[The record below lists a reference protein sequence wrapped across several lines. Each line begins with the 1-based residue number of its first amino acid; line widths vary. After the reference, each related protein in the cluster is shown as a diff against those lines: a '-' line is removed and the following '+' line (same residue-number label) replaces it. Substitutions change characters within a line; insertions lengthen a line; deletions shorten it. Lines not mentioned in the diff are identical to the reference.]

1 MGNRSIPSL
10 FKEQVGK
17 VPPLEKYD
25 LTGKVVLVVG
35 ANTGLGWEAAKH
47 FATMNPARLLLAC
60 RSKERGTAAVERIK
74 EATGFDRV
82 ELLLVDLSSFDSV
95 KAFADRFDQEVERL
109 DILVN
114 NAAVS
119 LPKYEDTKDG
129 WEQNLQVNY
138 ISPTLLLLRLLPK
151 LVKTAESFKTT
162 PRVTIVASG
171 MHQFG
176 EIPKGVFGQSSVL
189 SAMSGKEKYTPFD
202 GNVRYSLTKLLNVLS
217 TLSFT
222 DHVSPSI
229 TVNCVDPGFCYSEL
243 RRDLPFGIRM
253 VTQFFE
259 KIVARTAEEGSRQL
273 VWAALAKSSEED
285 SMKGVYVT
293 SMEVREP
300 SDFVV
305 GQKGKE
311 FREELFTDTLNILS
325 EVDPKIQLIC
335 DQYLH

>member
-10 FKEQVGK
+10 FKEQLGK

-35 ANTGLGWEAAKH
+35 ANTGLGWEAARH

-60 RSKERGTAAVERIK
+60 RSKERGTAAIERIK
-74 EATGFDRV
+74 EVTGFERA

-95 KAFADRFDQEVERL
+95 KAFADRFEQEVERL

-119 LPKYEDTKDG
+119 LPRYEDTEDG

-151 LVKTAESFKTT
+151 LVKTAEAFKTT

-189 SAMSGKEKYTPFD
+189 SALSGKEKYTPLD
-202 GNVRYSLTKLLNVLS
+202 ANARYCLTKLLNVLS
-217 TLSFT
+217 TLSFN

-229 TVNCVDPGFCYSEL
+229 AVNSVDPGFCYSEL

-273 VWAALAKSSEED
+273 VWAALAKSSEEEL
-285 SMKGVYVT
+285 MKGAYVT

-305 GQKGKE
+305 GKKGKD

-325 EVDPKIQLIC
+325 AVDPKVKPIR